1 MSTLS
6 YIFFEATNYAITIT
20 EYMATQYNRG
30 DEMMEI
36 EKRIEKFR
44 AWNKENKTMDY
55 DGGFLFDLSDF
66 NIEHYKYLCLNM
78 FIDKITEELDLMR
91 FIGSHDKEGK
101 EIYEADIVKW
111 REQVNED
118 TSVKSN
124 DNIFGVVL
132 WDREGCK
139 FVVYQITKGKWA
151 YKVGDNIFEHDAQFY
166 SHRGAE
172 FYWKDIEVVGNIYEN
187 SELYDK
193 LRQEIKIC

>member
-6 YIFFEATNYAITIT
+6 YILFETTNYAITIT
-20 EYMATQYNRG
+20 ENITTQYNGG
-30 DEMMEI
+30 DEMIEI

-66 NIEHYKYLCLNM
+66 NVDHHKYLCLNM
-78 FIDKITEELDLMR
+78 FINKIAEELELMR

-111 REQVNED
+111 REQVDKD

-124 DNIFGVVL
+124 DDIFGIVL
-132 WDREGCK
+132 WDREECR
-139 FVVYQITKGKWA
+139 FIVYQITKGKWT
-151 YKVGDNIFEHDAQFY
+151 YKVGDNTFEHDTQFY
-166 SHRGAE
+166 SYDGAE
-172 FYWKDIEVVGNIYEN
+172 FDWKDLEVVGNIYEH
-187 SELYDK
+187 SDLYEK
-193 LRQEIKIC
+193 LKQEK